1 MKKLLKRLAIV
12 LVGLFLAV
20 VCVEVLTRVFD
31 PFGISH
37 FINMKRYR
45 SDLCEVRPG
54 SDRLFAHLPNEHME
68 LHGWEIRTD
77 SNGLRGPERSSPK
90 PQGTRRMMFVGDS
103 VTFGWGVEL
112 EGTFVHMIGEELNKN
127 SDTVWETINA
137 GHLFHDSTQERGVVE
152 EVGLSYEPDV
162 VFLVFVAND
171 THPTAQMLLPATER
185 PVKFTEEDVA
195 EIERRAA
202 VLTQLRKLDDD
213 LPYTNRLLSFMYTNY
228 RNASFKKKPGNEARD
243 PYLLDRA
250 GIDKDLGWELSRK
263 AIIEMNEMVTATG
276 SVFVVLDITKRPKV
290 EEFCSEHS
298 LLYARITH
306 GEDEM
311 DDIRNSLSDP
321 HANRKGHR
329 QYADKILCVIKD
341 LELAGN

>member
-1 MKKLLKRLAIV
+1 MKKVLKRLAIV

-20 VCVEVLTRVFD
+20 LSVEGLTRVFD
-31 PFGISH
+31 PFGVSH

-45 SDLCEVRPG
+45 HDLCEVRLD
-54 SDRLFAHLPNEHME
+54 SDRLFVHRPNEHME
-68 LHGWEIRTD
+68 LDGWEIRTD
-77 SNGLRGPERSSPK
+77 SNGLRGPEREIPK
-90 PQGTRRMMFVGDS
+90 PAGTRRLMFVGDS

-112 EGTFVHMIGEELNKN
+112 EDTFVHMIEEELNEN
-127 SDTVWETINA
+127 SDGVIETINA

-171 THPTAQMLLPATER
+171 THPTAQMMKPASKR
-185 PVKFTEEDVA
+185 PVKFTDEDLK
-195 EIERRAA
+195 ELERRAA
-202 VLTQLRKLDDD
+202 VLAQLRKLNET
-213 LPYTNRLLSFMYTNY
+213 LPYTHRLLSFMYTSY
-228 RNASFKKKPGNEARD
+228 SNAQFKKKPGNEDRD

-250 GIDKDLGWELSRK
+250 GIDMDMGWQLSRQ
-263 AIIEMNEMVTATG
+263 AMLEMHEMVTASG
-276 SVFVVLDITKRPKV
+276 AVFVVLDITKHPKV
-290 EEFCSEHS
+290 EEFCGENS

-311 DDIRNSLSDP
+311 EDIRNSLADP
-321 HANRKGHR
+321 HANRNGHR
-329 QYADKILCVIKD
+329 QYADKILKVIEE